1 MILSFFYL
9 ALFLLAGF
17 IAARRTL
24 PNASLAVSLPL
35 GCGYSVAMLAAFP
48 AIFALAFGFGKT
60 AAFLAALL
68 ALAVLLSLLHGLRM
82 HRLPQDPDRGAMWIC
97 LLPVFL
103 VTR

>member
-35 GCGYSVAMLAAFP
+35 GCGYGVAMLAAFP
-48 AIFALAFGFGKT
+48 ALFALAFGFGKT
-60 AAFLAALL
+60 AAFLAALV
-68 ALAVLLSLLHGLRM
+68 ALAVLLGLLHGLQM
-82 HRLPQDPDRGAMWIC
+82 
-97 LLPVFL
+97 
-103 VTR
+103 